1 MTTIDN
7 WGQCPFHSSILEVNT
22 KWIPNMTSPCSE
34 MQVLLRWKCGWIKL
48 KSYVGKQTLGALFLD
63 RCQIPLKIIFLEI
76 IKKYFRRM
84 HLCVKSLWQHCSLK
98 GHFFFLNQG
107 YIKSYYHYI
116 LPKKVQCPIWL
127 PYREIQ
133 QVQKSHRDSCLK
145 MRFCW

>member
-48 KSYVGKQTLGALFLD
+48 KSCVGKQTLGAFFLD

-76 IKKYFRRM
+76 IKKYRRVGEKRSWGKNDQIAKTFSQK
-84 HLCVKSLWQHCSLK
+84 LFKGFIFIIYLWYVYGSIQNFTL
-98 GHFFFLNQG
+98 FLMV
-107 YIKSYYHYI
+107 YI
-116 LPKKVQCPIWL
+116 
-127 PYREIQ
+127 
-133 QVQKSHRDSCLK
+133 
-145 MRFCW
+145 